1 MTTMLAEPTTGSPSP
16 ATLLTAD
23 RIVLTG
29 FMGAGKSTVGRL
41 LAAELGW
48 NFADVDAEVEERYG
62 SSIAQIF
69 EENGEAEF
77 RRRESAAIAR
87 ALGRGN
93 IVIALGGGAPE
104 TVTNRLLLEQT
115 ARTAVIF
122 LDAPFEV
129 LFDRCVLQE
138 GAAIRPLLMDAAAAA
153 ERFRLRAPVY
163 RRCAKHHVDTADQHP
178 QQTVAE
184 ILSLL
189 RS

>member
-1 MTTMLAEPTTGSPSP
+1 MTSMLADPTTESPIP
-16 ATLLTAD
+16 AAPLSAD

-48 NFADVDAEVEERYG
+48 QFADVDAEVEQRYG
-62 SSIAQIF
+62 SSISQIF
-69 EENGEAEF
+69 LEVGEAEF
-77 RRRESAAIAR
+77 RKRESAAIAR
-87 ALGRGN
+87 VLGRRN

-104 TVTNRLLLEQT
+104 TLTNRLLLEQT
-115 ARTAVIF
+115 SRTAVVL

-138 GAAIRPLLMDAAAAA
+138 GAAVRPLLLDAQLAA

-163 RRCAKHHVDTADQHP
+163 RRCAKHLVDTADQQP
-178 QQTVAE
+178 QQTVAAV
-184 ILSLL
+184 LKLL
-189 RS
+189 RA